1 MTQACEEAAMER
13 RKAMVAVEEKIVQE
27 LRDHMTNED
36 EQKERGK
43 RWHVGKEIPIALIA
57 GLFIQTAG
65 LIWGASALFSRVDYI
80 ERASSVAMVAQV
92 TIDKRQDDDARRSED
107 RIVAQLDK
115 INTKLDRVMELKGPV
130 R

>member
-1 MTQACEEAAMER
+1 MER

-27 LRDHMTNED
+27 LRDHMINED

-43 RWHVGKEIPIALIA
+43 RWHVGKEIPIALVT
-57 GLFIQTAG
+57 GLCLQTAG

-80 ERASSVAMVAQV
+80 EKAGDVSKLAQI
-92 TIDKRQDDDARRSED
+92 TIDRRQDDDARRSED
-107 RIVAQLDK
+107 RIVGQLDK
-115 INTKLDRVMELKGPV
+115 INVKLDRVIEARGAS